1 MMEQHRK
8 IMLGCSMFCFLV
20 MGAMYF
26 FAAMWRNSSYE
37 ELMEHSEEVPVLEPD
52 VEKSSQIPKPPQPVQ
67 TPEREIQQL
76 RQARKFEAALELCRR
91 YLKEGDDHGRKAA
104 LQHMPDIH
112 NLQVQELLNQR
123 AYGQARASLDA
134 FTAQELQLPAD
145 TGPESRKRWFDVSKN
160 LRELWQRSLEDR
172 QRQALDNQDEAV
184 VDAVTEELRADESAD
199 IQHAY
204 IPFMMQRW
212 KKARDAGKTEGA
224 ARLLRLAA
232 EAAAGQ
238 LPHVESYGFT
248 RSAVEETLRKE
259 IQGDLLL
266 EEGKRML
273 AAGDFV
279 MASCYLL
286 AFREPDNVKFPTDKA
301 GRETLWLERLQRKL
315 LGADAL
321 TGLAKQALEGRL
333 RFLRPD
339 LRKNTLENVLHAVI
353 HMANDVERFD
363 KRNAPSAE
371 KFRLMEQAWQL
382 KFEAQQKRL
391 ARQMDAGEHSAAESL
406 AQNMLKHDSQQ
417 YRLSFRLQYFKDDP
431 WPGVPADLRAE
442 IEKKAQTPQQQT
454 AELMNAV
461 NAGRWAPDFP
471 GKAKVI
477 DALALAMARRGIEML
492 ERDPA
497 GAYRVFRDVLRGY
510 PKTQGTLDILAA
522 LEKAIKTAK
531 ASGDFN
537 KLYDHA
543 AFYIGE
549 LGAGGVAT
557 EVREELANCLQTAAD
572 HYKKDSPMKRVFM
585 LSLLAD
591 VLTGD
596 PRGQAAAIEATT
608 LGLQATAKL
617 PLDKPRPADLV
628 LPSGLGGLSV
638 VGINNATSYHLMVFF
653 EGPEKFFVRFNPYRR
668 GCVVL
673 QDGTYTSAVIVTS
686 DEVQPYRGQSSYS
699 GQYAQHK
706 YVIVTR
712 DSSGRETG
720 GTGIVSG
727 SYALLRSPPGA
738 GDFDIDPQSGLVRKK

>member
-8 IMLGCSMFCFLV
+8 VMLGCSMFCFLV

-37 ELMEHSEEVPVLEPD
+37 ELIEHSEEVPAFETG
-52 VEKSSQIPKPPQPVQ
+52 VEKPSTVLKPPQPAQ

-76 RQARKFEAALELCRR
+76 RQARKFDEALQLCRR
-91 YLKEGDDHGRKAA
+91 YLQEGTADGRKAA

-112 NLQVQELLNQR
+112 NQQVLELLNQR

-134 FTAQELQLPAD
+134 FNAQELQLPAD
-145 TGPESRKRWFDVSKN
+145 MTPELRKRWFDTSKN
-160 LRELWQRSLEDR
+160 LRENWRRSLEER
-172 QRQALDNQDEAV
+172 QRQALDQQDEAV

-199 IQHAY
+199 LQHAY
-204 IPFMMQRW
+204 LPFMMQRW
-212 KKARDAGKTEGA
+212 KKARDAGKTEEA

-232 EAAAGQ
+232 DAAAGQ
-238 LPHVESYGFT
+238 IPRVESYGFA
-248 RSAVEETLRKE
+248 RSAVEEALRRE

-266 EEGKRML
+266 EEGKRLL
-273 AAGDFV
+273 AAGDYV
-279 MASCYLL
+279 MSSCYLL
-286 AFREPDNVKFPTDKA
+286 AFREPDNVKFPADKT
-301 GRETLWLERLQRKL
+301 GREALWLERLQRRL
-315 LGADAL
+315 PGAEAL
-321 TGLAKQALEGRL
+321 MGLARQGLEGRL

-339 LRKNTLENVLHAVI
+339 IRQNTLENVLNAVI
-353 HMANDVERFD
+353 HLASDVERFD
-363 KRNAPSAE
+363 KRSTPPAE

-382 KFEAQQKRL
+382 KFEVQLKRL
-391 ARQMDAGEHSAAESL
+391 ARQLEAGEHGSAESF
-406 AQNMLKHDSQQ
+406 AQSILKQDSQH
-417 YRLSFRLQYFKDDP
+417 YRLSFRQQYFKDDL
-431 WPGVPADLRAE
+431 WSGVPADLRAE
-442 IEKKAQTPQQQT
+442 IQQKAQTPQQQT

-461 NAGRWAPDFP
+461 NAGRWIPDFP

-477 DALALAMARRGIEML
+477 DIVALAMARRGIELL

-497 GAYRVFRDVLRGY
+497 NAYRAFRDVLRGY
-510 PKTQGTLDILAA
+510 PQTQGALDILAA
-522 LEKAIKTAK
+522 LEKAIKAAK

-537 KLYDHA
+537 RLYDHA

-591 VLTGD
+591 VLAGD
-596 PRGQAAAIEATT
+596 PRGQAAASEATT

-668 GCVVL
+668 GCVLL

-686 DEVQPYRGQSSYS
+686 DEVQPYRGQSSYN

-712 DSSGRETG
+712 DSTGRETG
-720 GTGIVSG
+720 GTGIASG
-727 SYALLRSPPGA
+727 PYALLRTPPGA
-738 GDFDIDPQSGLVRKK
+738 GAFDIDPQSGLVRKK